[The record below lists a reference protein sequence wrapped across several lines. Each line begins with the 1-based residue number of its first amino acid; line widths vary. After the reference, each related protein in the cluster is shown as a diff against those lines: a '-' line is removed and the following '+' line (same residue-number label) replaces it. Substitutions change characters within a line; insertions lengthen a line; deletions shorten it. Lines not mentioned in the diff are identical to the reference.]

1 MRVYPHLQ
9 DTGGFFIALLKKTD
23 EVLVE
28 DKPYQPPKVET
39 EDVLDDANFE
49 EEEKSVDDDKK
60 AENKEGANDEKSGKG
75 NNNKNQKGGKNNRN
89 RSKKPKLPYG
99 SIDLKE
105 EPFLP
110 LTQQGVD
117 LLKPLQY
124 VLLSV
129 TRVKLSPHSYDHF
142 IADNFTVLARSLLTL
157 RT

>member
-1 MRVYPHLQ
+1 MKFRANSRAHASLRVYPHLQ

-23 EVLVE
+23 EVPVE

-60 AENKEGANDEKSGKG
+60 AENKEGTNAEDKGGKANNNKKNAKGGKG
-75 NNNKNQKGGKNNRN
+75 NTNRH

-124 VLLSV
+124 VLDSE
-129 TRVKLSPHSYDHF
+129 
-142 IADNFTVLARSLLTL
+142 
-157 RT
+157 